1 VDVRDLAM
9 VEAIVETGTLTRAA
23 ARLHLT
29 QSAISY
35 RLAQLERRTR
45 SRLFNRSSSRLEPT
59 VEGRRLLQSARVV
72 LRELHELEADL
83 ERLRNG
89 VAGQIRVATE
99 CHITYHW
106 LPRVVARFSR
116 SHPDIDVVIAP
127 EATRDPIP
135 ALREDRIDLAVVYHT
150 DTVPDDVSLRELF
163 CDELI
168 ALSAPE
174 LTPPDRDYL
183 EASDFA
189 AATQIC
195 HYAEPD
201 RSVLD
206 RFVLQPSG
214 VRPRRVLE
222 MQVTPAVIEMVRA
235 GLGITVVPRWV
246 LGPGFDARGL
256 TVLRVTREG
265 LHRRW
270 YAAVRAERAAS
281 TPLNVFIDL
290 LREHGPAR

>member
-1 VDVRDLAM
+1 M
-9 VEAIVETGTLTRAA
+9 
-23 ARLHLT
+23 
-29 QSAISY
+29 
-35 RLAQLERRTR
+35 
-45 SRLFNRSSSRLEPT
+45 
-59 VEGRRLLQSARVV
+59 EGRRLLQSARVV
-72 LRELHELEADL
+72 LRELHELQTDL
-83 ERLRNG
+83 DRLRSG
-89 VAGQIRVATE
+89 VASQLRVATE

-106 LPRVVARFSR
+106 LPRVVARFAR
-116 SHPDIDVVIAP
+116 CFPDVDVVIAP

-135 ALREDRIDLAVVYHT
+135 ALCADDIDLAAIYHT
-150 DTVPDDVSLRELF
+150 DAVPADVFLHELF

-174 LTPPDRDYL
+174 LAPPDRDYM
-183 EASDFA
+183 EAADFA
-189 AATQIC
+189 QVTQIC

-206 RFVLQPSG
+206 RFVLNPAG

-235 GLGITVVPRWV
+235 GLGITVIPRWV

-256 TVLRVTREG
+256 TVLRVTPDG
-265 LHRRW
+265 LHRQW
-270 YAAVRAERAAS
+270 YAAVRAERSESPQLTAF
-281 TPLNVFIDL
+281 VEL